1 MDKLQLHTSLCERFP
16 EWSEQI
22 RQLAQQ
28 DPDFDEA
35 CSDYEELKRWL
46 AAHNHEAC
54 PPEST
59 CALNR
64 LLLADL
70 EVEILQSLRATD
82 RRPGRQD

>member
-54 PPEST
+54 PP
-59 CALNR
+59 
-64 LLLADL
+64 
-70 EVEILQSLRATD
+70 
-82 RRPGRQD
+82 